1 MAEELRSEEEQLE
14 AIKRWWSENGKSL
27 IAGVVLAGAG
37 VFAFKA
43 WQNYDA
49 SQSEAASVRYQQ
61 LISLVS
67 QPKLEDAGVKQART
81 LIGELESEHG
91 DSLYTQMA
99 HLLDASMSVKANDLD
114 AAATALQS
122 VIDNSDDS
130 YLQGL
135 ASLRLARINVERG
148 DNDAA
153 LALLKS
159 PPAPPAPLA
168 AQAAAV
174 RGDALAAQDK
184 RDEAIAA
191 YQQASTLSQESGQ
204 PVYGLD
210 LKLADLAAE
219 SSS

>member
-1 MAEELRSEEEQLE
+1 VAEELRSEEEQHD
-14 AIKRWWSENGKSL
+14 AIKRWWGENGKSL

-49 SQSEAASVRYQQ
+49 SQSEAASLRYQQ
-61 LISLVS
+61 LVSLVS
-67 QPKLEDAGVKQART
+67 QPKLDEAGTQQART
-81 LIGELESEHG
+81 LIGELESNHG

-99 HLLDASMSVKANDLD
+99 HLLDASMSVKAEDLD
-114 AAATALQS
+114 AAAKALQS
-122 VIDNSDDS
+122 VLDNSDDS

-135 ASLRLARINVERG
+135 ASLRLARIEVERG
-148 DNDAA
+148 DSDKA
-153 LALLKS
+153 LSLIKS
-159 PPAPPAPLA
+159 PPAALA

-174 RGDALAAQDK
+174 RGDALVALDK
-184 RDEAIAA
+184 RDEAIMA
-191 YQQASTLSQESGQ
+191 YREASNLSQQSGQ
-204 PVYGLD
+204 PIYGLD

>member
-43 WQNYDA
+43 WQNYEA

-130 YLQGL
+130 SLQGL

-159 PPAPPAPLA
+159 PPAPLA

>member
-1 MAEELRSEEEQLE
+1 MAEELRSEEEQLD
-14 AIKRWWSENGKSL
+14 AIKRWWGENGKSL

-49 SQSEAASVRYQQ
+49 SQSEAASLRYQQ
-61 LISLVS
+61 LVSLVS
-67 QPKLEDAGVKQART
+67 QPKLDEAGTQQART
-81 LIGELESEHG
+81 LIGELESNHG

-99 HLLDASMSVKANDLD
+99 HLLDASMSVKAEDLD
-114 AAATALQS
+114 AAAKALQS
-122 VIDNSDDS
+122 VLDNSDDS

-135 ASLRLARINVERG
+135 ASLRLARIEVERG
-148 DNDAA
+148 DSDKA
-153 LALLKS
+153 LSLIKS
-159 PPAPPAPLA
+159 PPAALA

-174 RGDALAAQDK
+174 RGDALVALDK
-184 RDEAIAA
+184 RDEAIMA
-191 YQQASTLSQESGQ
+191 YREASNLSQQSGQ
-204 PVYGLD
+204 PIYGLD